1 MKPRKPP
8 RRVKL
13 TIAYQG
19 TQYQGWQRQK
29 RFKSIQG
36 TLEKLLSNLL
46 SEKIELTA
54 SGRTDAGV
62 HAKAQVASFLHHS
75 SFPTGRLCY
84 VLNYHL
90 PEDIIVIK
98 AEDAALDFH
107 PRYSAQGK
115 IYEYRIDNAPVRD
128 PQKAF
133 QAWHVSDPLN
143 VEAMR
148 EAVKYWVGEHDF
160 ASFKSQG
167 SSAKTTVRRID
178 SIEIIHSGAEILLI
192 FRGNG
197 FLYNMV
203 RIMTAVLVM
212 IGKEKLS
219 PEDALRL
226 LEAKDRTLAPWTAP
240 PQGLYLSE
248 VIY

>member
-8 RRVKL
+8 KRVKL

-36 TLEKLLSNLL
+36 TIEKLLSNLL

-62 HAKAQVASFLHHS
+62 HAKAQVASFVHHS

-90 PEDIIVIK
+90 PEDIVITK
-98 AEDAALDFH
+98 AEEVAPDFH
-107 PRYSAQGK
+107 PRYSARGK
-115 IYEYRIDNAPVRD
+115 IYEYRIDNAPERD
-128 PQKAF
+128 PQRAF
-133 QAWHVSDPLN
+133 QAWHVGEPLN

-148 EAVKYWVGEHDF
+148 KAAAFWVGEHDF
-160 ASFKSQG
+160 ASFRSQG
-167 SSAKTTVRRID
+167 SSAKSTVRKIEVID
-178 SIEIIHSGAEILLI
+178 VAHKGTEIILT
-192 FRGNG
+192 FKGNG

-212 IGKEKLS
+212 IGRDKLTS
-219 PEDALRL
+219 EDARRL

-240 PQGLYLSE
+240 PQGLYLLE